1 MPRVPRLALVVAFS
15 TTAAAISCEELCQS
29 KGLPGRMIP
38 VPGQVSAGCGLAW
51 KATPEDRVLLESA
64 LSEAGI
70 PVEGFFTVELLEF
83 VRE

>member
-1 MPRVPRLALVVAFS
+1 
-15 TTAAAISCEELCQS
+15 
-29 KGLPGRMIP
+29 MIP

-51 KATPEDRVLLESA
+51 KAAPEDRALLEPA
-64 LSEAGI
+64 LSGAGV